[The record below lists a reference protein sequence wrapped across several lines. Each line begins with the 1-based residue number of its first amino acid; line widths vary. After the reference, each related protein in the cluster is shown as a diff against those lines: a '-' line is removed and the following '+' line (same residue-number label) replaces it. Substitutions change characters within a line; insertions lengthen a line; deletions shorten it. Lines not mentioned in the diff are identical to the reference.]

1 MEWTSEKFFNYSPE
15 VDPIESKYLCPTCVL
30 EIITIVHLHRNEKQL
45 KLHSVF
51 VYKCTAKY

>member
-30 EIITIVHLHRNEKQL
+30 EIITIVHLHRNEKPIETTL
-45 KLHSVF
+45 CICL
-51 VYKCTAKY
+51 